1 MKLNL
6 IKKDFALYPA
16 TDEDAEM
23 LMKMKRGEV
32 YSCEVKMIRNYQFL
46 KKYFALFNLT
56 WEYLNDQ
63 EQENF
68 KTKENLRK
76 QVEIAAGHCETVWS
90 IKRNEFIEQS
100 RSVSFTAIDEA
111 EFSKI
116 YESVKD
122 VIFKMVLRGKISEQ
136 DFLNELINF

>member
-100 RSVSFTAIDEA
+100 RSVSFAAIDEA

-122 VIFKMVLRGKISEQ
+122 IIFKMVLRGKISEQ